1 MNNDK
6 TISNMQKKFVYS
18 INRLHALGKPILNE
32 VSTNKV
38 WRCLSRN
45 WQPKVTAIKEANDL
59 TTLNLTTLFGKLEEH
74 QQELVTL
81 DIVWEEDKERKT
93 HGED

>member
-6 TISNMQKKFVYS
+6 TISNMQKKFVYL
-18 INRLHALGKPILNE
+18 INRLHALGKPVPNE
-32 VSTNKV
+32 VSNNRV
-38 WRCLSRN
+38 LRCLSRN
-45 WQPKVTAIKEANDL
+45 WQPKVTTIKDANDL

-74 QQELVTL
+74 QQELMTL

>member
-6 TISNMQKKFVYS
+6 TISNMQKKFVYL
-18 INRLHALGKPILNE
+18 INRLHALGKPIPNE

-38 WRCLSRN
+38 LRCLSRN

-74 QQELVTL
+74 QQELMTL